1 MDNWSAAA
9 SSIPRQLVADPSFP
23 RPMEEIAFD
32 QLIPGSRYS
41 EQVFADGKE
50 DPLRTL
56 SLWTQM
62 IPLTQVICQIDALH
76 DMTVENIKPQVDI
89 YDTVQKIASSLDSW
103 LFRLPEELTYTP
115 ENLDRFSRYG
125 QGRTLIA
132 LHLGYHHH
140 GQLLFYQFLHQN
152 TNSPCNPKSAVN
164 HAFANRCKE
173 HAAAVTNLLWEANST
188 PGHECLWVVNGH
200 LLAVSSSIHLHTLL
214 FGNSDTKVEAVKV
227 MLERNFE
234 MMMDMRRYWPGLD
247 LSISRLR
254 AFHRQCQDN
263 VETSFRMDHWMLIFL
278 QKYTKPVID
287 KTASMLH
294 RSSNETAPAIRGW
307 QAEIL
312 NSVQGI

>member
-9 SSIPRQLVADPSFP
+9 SNVPRQLVADPDFP

-41 EQVFADGKE
+41 ERAVEEE

-62 IPLTQVICQIDALH
+62 IPLTKVICQIDALH
-76 DMTVENIKPQVDI
+76 DMTVKNAKPQIEI

-103 LFRLPEELTYTP
+103 LFRLPEKLQYTA
-115 ENLDRFSRYG
+115 ENLDRFSKYG
-125 QGRTLIA
+125 HGSTLIA
-132 LHLGYHHH
+132 LHIGYHHH
-140 GQLLFYQFLHQN
+140 GQLLFYQFLHHDSSSP
-152 TNSPCNPKSAVN
+152 NSPRSAIN
-164 HAFANRCKE
+164 YTFANRCKE
-173 HAAAVTNLLWEANST
+173 HAAAITKLLWEANST
-188 PGHECLWVVNGH
+188 PGRECLWVVNGH

-214 FGNSDTKVEAVKV
+214 FGNSDAEIEAVKV
-227 MLERNFE
+227 MLKRNFE

-254 AFHRQCQDN
+254 AFHRQCQDS
-263 VETSFRMDHWMLIFL
+263 VDTSFHMDHWMLVFL
-278 QKYTKPVID
+278 QKYTKPVVD
-287 KTASMLH
+287 KTVSILH
-294 RSSNETAPAIRGW
+294 SSSNETDPGIRRW

-312 NSVQGI
+312 DSVRGT